1 MHVTEQQHLP
11 NSGMEKKKRAKDLR
25 LTSNSPN
32 KRIEGG
38 NLVKLQIIKLNK
50 IPKASEK
57 MKIYTE
63 L

>member
-11 NSGMEKKKRAKDLR
+11 NSGMEKKRAKDLR

-38 NLVKLQIIKLNK
+38 NLVKLQIIELNK
-50 IPKASEK
+50 IPKASEN
-57 MKIYTE
+57 MKIYSQ